1 MRIAQQQQRAE
12 RIGIGGVFPVPKETA
27 RGFAQPDCRFRPA
40 FLPEK
45 DQVCRIRRVAVM
57 QDHVGIVLMRT
68 LITEIPFQGS
78 TLGAG
83 ASPR

>member
-12 RIGIGGVFPVPKETA
+12 RIGIGGVFPVRRRLHVA
-27 RGFAQPDCRFRPA
+27 LRSQIVDFDRLR
-40 FLPEK
+40 FLPET

-57 QDHVGIVLMRT
+57 LLRT
-68 LITEIPFQGS
+68 LITEIPLQGS

>member
-1 MRIAQQQQRAE
+1 MALRSQIVDFVRL
-12 RIGIGGVFPVPKETA
+12 R
-27 RGFAQPDCRFRPA
+27 
-40 FLPEK
+40 FLPET

-68 LITEIPFQGS
+68 VITQIPLQGS